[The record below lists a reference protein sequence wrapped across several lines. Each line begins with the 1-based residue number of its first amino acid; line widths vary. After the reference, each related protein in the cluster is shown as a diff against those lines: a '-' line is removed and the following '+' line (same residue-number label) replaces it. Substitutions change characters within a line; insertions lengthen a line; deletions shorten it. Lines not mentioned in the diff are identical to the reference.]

1 MAITFNRIAPAPTP
15 ASPSLANRITA
26 LVRDVGGLV
35 RDHLELAALDA
46 RRAATGLTKVLTAA
60 VVVSI
65 LVVTA
70 WLSFVASGIVW
81 ATDAGISWPVALAVA
96 GALNLVLAAGL
107 VFWIRGQ
114 RDEFAFSA
122 TLRQVRRTA
131 AETTTEEP

>member
-1 MAITFNRIAPAPTP
+1 M
-15 ASPSLANRITA
+15 
-26 LVRDVGGLV
+26 RDVGGLV

-46 RRAATGLTKVLTAA
+46 HRAAIGLTKVLTAA

-81 ATDAGISWPVALAVA
+81 ATDAGISWPVALVIA

-114 RDEFAFSA
+114 KDELAFSA